1 MVVVQYPN
9 AEKISAIKM
18 IEKHIADMEFF
29 QQPFIVLQGL
39 YVDQLENLSKLQ
51 KKRNRYHYDSSN
63 FRKSISNTGDMMRT

>member
-1 MVVVQYPN
+1 
-9 AEKISAIKM
+9 M

-51 KKRNRYHYDSSN
+51 RKRNRYRYDSSN
-63 FRKSISNTGDMMRT
+63 FRKIN